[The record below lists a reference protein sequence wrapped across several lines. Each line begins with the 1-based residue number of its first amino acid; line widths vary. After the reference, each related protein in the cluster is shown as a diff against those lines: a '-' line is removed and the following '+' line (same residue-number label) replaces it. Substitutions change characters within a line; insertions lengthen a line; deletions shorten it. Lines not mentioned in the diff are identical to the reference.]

1 VARIG
6 HNIRHARRRSGLTQD
21 ELATRVRALG
31 GELGRAAVAALER
44 GSRLLSESEL
54 VLLCLALRTS
64 PNDLLVDCSAELTL
78 MPVRPEP
85 GRLERDQELAARA
98 SKGEAEQKAAR
109 NLGVTSLAISTAA
122 IVRWGRSLT
131 DERDY
136 RLQRRPAEDARPRSL
151 QAQRGHIT
159 RQLLRELAATL
170 GRQHGDPT

>member
-1 VARIG
+1 
-6 HNIRHARRRSGLTQD
+6 
-21 ELATRVRALG
+21 
-31 GELGRAAVAALER
+31 
-44 GSRLLSESEL
+44 
-54 VLLCLALRTS
+54 
-64 PNDLLVDCSAELTL
+64 

-136 RLQRRPAEDARPRSL
+136 RLRRRPAEDARPRSL